1 LKGEV
6 GLILFG
12 ILGIGLLLLL
22 TRRGG
27 SNYYEPLHPA
37 SSFKFLPPEKPRG
50 RRYKNT
56 ETWDIEWNTDGLPS
70 KVTIH
75 RNAVQE

>member
-1 LKGEV
+1 MKGEV

-27 SNYYEPLHPA
+27 SNYYEPPA
-37 SSFKFLPPEKPRG
+37 SSFKFLPPEKPG